1 MELVSCQVVIFL
13 THFLL
18 IYQKHY
24 LKKGKLP
31 KDARLIGQKET
42 RTVYQE
48 GEKIPPAAPPKNSL
62 EDGKVFYGH
71 INSMTLGLMN
81 TDWAKAKTPETL
93 EEHISDAAAAAANS
107 TDVTPQGPVVDS
119 PDSPNVSSKSLSL
132 VDSPDS
138 PDYQDV
144 SSRSLSPV
152 DSPDS
157 PNFPPQSPASSSSR
171 GEKRRDHYSSPQPN
185 SSRDATA
192 KN

>member
-1 MELVSCQVVIFL
+1 LYLAKIKIGQVVIFL

-71 INSMTLGLMN
+71 RNSMTLGLMN

-119 PDSPNVSSKSLSL
+119 PDSPNVSSKSLSP
-132 VDSPDS
+132 VDFPDS
-138 PDYQDV
+138 PDF
-144 SSRSLSPV
+144 S
-152 DSPDS
+152 
-157 PNFPPQSPASSSSR
+157 PQSPASSSSR